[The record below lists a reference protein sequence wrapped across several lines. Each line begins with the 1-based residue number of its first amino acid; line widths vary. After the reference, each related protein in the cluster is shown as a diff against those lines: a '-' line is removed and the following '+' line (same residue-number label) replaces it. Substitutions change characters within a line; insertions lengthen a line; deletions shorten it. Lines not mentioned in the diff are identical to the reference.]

1 MEDDSTIA
9 RIREVAMRISA
20 KFGHDPKR
28 FVEHYKKL
36 QERHKDRLVKN
47 VGVKK

>member
-1 MEDDSTIA
+1 MEDDPTIA
-9 RIREVAMRISA
+9 RIREAAMRISA

-28 FVEHYKKL
+28 VVEHYKKL
-36 QERHKDRLVKN
+36 QERHKDRLVRN